1 MSVYDIND
9 TSFTMI
15 VDNFKIDGNKLSLT
29 LIGEE
34 DLVATYYIDTYD
46 ELLYLK
52 DNLKYGVS
60 LNIEGELN
68 IPSNN
73 TVPNTFNYKK
83 YLNSKDIYYS
93 LSISKLEIL
102 DTDINFIYKVRNII
116 NDRLSKID
124 NTGYMK
130 AFVIGDM
137 NGIGDEF
144 YTMYQKIGITHLFA
158 ISGSH
163 ITLLSVILLKLFGKF
178 SDKSKYLI
186 IDIILIMFGYIV
198 GYPASI
204 KRCIVFFIINSIN
217 KIFKFDLNSFKVML
231 LVVFSLVLYNYKII
245 YDIGFLYSVGTV
257 LGIILCNGFISHD
270 NKIISSFRLSLIAFI
285 VSLPISL
292 CNFYEVNLLSIFYN
306 MIYIPFISVLVFP
319 LSLISFIIPSLSF
332 LFEISI
338 KVLEVSSSFL
348 SSIRFFNIYLNF
360 NMIQVILY
368 YLVTLL
374 VFYKGIYKLG
384 ILLVLIVVLDIIS
397 PYLDSNGYVYFFDVG
412 QGDSS
417 LIISPYRKDI
427 ILIDT
432 GGSVSY
438 VSEEWMSR
446 SEYNVSD
453 NIISFMKSIG
463 IKKID
468 LLILSHGDA
477 DHANEVDNILKDIDI
492 KCLNVNQGDF
502 NSLEENAIASV
513 GLCQYNPRNMIL
525 EYLNYKMY
533 DNENDN
539 SLLTYMKIYD
549 TSILTS
555 GDSSSKVEED
565 LLDKYKLSNID
576 ILKLSHHGSK
586 TSSSYKYLSNVNP
599 KIAIISSG
607 RNNRFNHPSSETIET
622 LEKLSIDYFNTQ
634 TSGTI
639 EFIIKKNS
647 YRYKVYVP

>member
-1 MSVYDIND
+1 
-9 TSFTMI
+9 MI
-15 VDNFKIDGNKLSLT
+15 VDKFNIDGNKLSLT
-29 LIGEE
+29 LKGKE
-34 DLVATYYIDTYD
+34 DLVASYYIDTYD

-60 LNIEGELN
+60 LNIVGELS

-83 YLNSKDIYYS
+83 YLNNKDIYYS

-137 NGIGDEF
+137 NGIDSDT

-163 ITLLSVILLKLFGKF
+163 ITLLSVILLKIFKKF

-231 LVVFSLVLYNYKII
+231 LVVFSLILYNYKII

-270 NKIISSFRLSLIAFI
+270 NKLISSFRLSLVAFI

-306 MIYIPFISVLVFP
+306 MIYVPFISVLVFP
-319 LSLISFIIPSLSF
+319 FSLISFIIPSLSF

-438 VSEEWMSR
+438 VSEEWMYR
-446 SEYNVSD
+446 DVYYVSD
-453 NIISFMKSIG
+453 NVISFMKSIG

-477 DHANEVDNILKDIDI
+477 DHAKEVDNILKDIDI

-502 NSLEENAIASV
+502 NSLEENAIESV
-513 GLCQYNPRNMIL
+513 GLCQYEPKNMVL

-549 TSILTS
+549 TSILTL
-555 GDSSSKVEED
+555 GDASSNVEED
-565 LLDKYKLSNID
+565 LLDKYKLGNID

-607 RNNRFNHPSSETIET
+607 RNNRFNHPSKETIDT
-622 LEKLSIDYFNTQ
+622 LEKLSIDYLNTQ